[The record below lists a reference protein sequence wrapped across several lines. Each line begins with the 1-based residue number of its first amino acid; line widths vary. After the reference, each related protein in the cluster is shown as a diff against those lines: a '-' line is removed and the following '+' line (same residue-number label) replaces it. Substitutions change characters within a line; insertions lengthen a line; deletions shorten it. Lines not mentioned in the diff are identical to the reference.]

1 MAMQEQQTLRLGIVG
16 LGGAARQMIPALV
29 KHPHVAIA
37 AAADVDTDALD
48 AFVRDSGAE
57 AYCSVEEMCANANI
71 DAVYIATPTQLHVEH
86 ALSAIQHGKH
96 LLLEKP
102 LATTLEGAET
112 IIQAAEAKELRL
124 VVCSPHS
131 LAPPTQAILGM
142 LKRGELGQLR
152 MVHSWFYSD
161 WLYRPRTAEELNPDP
176 ELGGGVV
183 FRQGPHQFDMLRT
196 LCGGEVASVSATVGA
211 WDGDRP
217 VPGSYT
223 VFLRFSNE
231 VSATAVYSGYDRFHT
246 TELTFGGGVREDNNY
261 GKARKALQATKGD
274 AELSRKRAGRYGGG
288 ALLPLDRGVP
298 AFSWISDLLIVVTGD
313 KAEVRVMPTSI
324 IVYGEENVKEVPL
337 PVEET
342 GRDRLVGQFYD
353 AVVNNVAPSHDGRW
367 GKATLEV
374 SLAVMQSARE
384 GREVT
389 LKHQVASAG

>member
-1 MAMQEQQTLRLGIVG
+1 MATQEQQTLRLGIAG
-16 LGGAARQMIPALV
+16 LGGAARQMIPAAI
-29 KHPHVAIA
+29 KHPHVEIA
-37 AAADVDTDALD
+37 AAADVDSDALN
-48 AFVRDSGAE
+48 AFARDSGAT
-57 AYCSVEEMCANANI
+57 AYGSVEEMCANADI

-86 ALSAIQHGKH
+86 ALSAIQQGKH

-102 LATTLEGAET
+102 MATTLDDAET
-112 IIQAAEAKELRL
+112 IIQAAEAKGLRL

-131 LAPPTQAILGM
+131 LAPPTQAILAM

-196 LCGGEVASVSATVGA
+196 ICGGVVESVSATVGA
-211 WDGDRP
+211 WDESRP

-223 VFLRFSNE
+223 VFLRFGNGA
-231 VSATAVYSGYDRFHT
+231 SATAVYSGYDRFHT
-246 TELTFGGGVREDNNY
+246 TELTFGNGVRDNAAY
-261 GKARKALQATKGD
+261 GKARKATQDG
-274 AELSRKRAGRYGGG
+274 AEISRKRAGRYGGG
-288 ALLPLDRGVP
+288 APLPLDRGVP

-313 KAEVRVMPTSI
+313 RAEVRVTPTGI
-324 IVYGEENVKEVPL
+324 IVYGEDDVKELPL

-342 GRDRLVGQFYD
+342 GRDGLVGQLYD
-353 AVVNNVAPSHDGRW
+353 AVAHNVTPSHDGRW

>member
-1 MAMQEQQTLRLGIVG
+1 MADQQKLRLGIVG
-16 LGGAARQMIPALV
+16 LGGAARQMIPAAI
-29 KHPHVAIA
+29 KHLHVEIA
-37 AAADVDTDALD
+37 AAADVDTDALQ
-48 AFVRDSGAE
+48 AFVRDSGAT
-57 AYCSVEEMCANANI
+57 AYGSVEEMCANAGI

-102 LATTLEGAET
+102 MATTLDGAET
-112 IIQAAEAKELRL
+112 IIQAAEAKGLRL

-142 LKRGELGQLR
+142 LNRGELGTLR

-161 WLYRPRTAEELNPDP
+161 WIYRPRTAEELNPDP

-196 LCGGEVASVSATVGA
+196 LCGGLAESVSATVGA
-211 WDGDRP
+211 WDENRP

-223 VFLRFSNE
+223 VFLRFSNGA
-231 VSATAVYSGYDRFHT
+231 SATAVYSGYDRFHT
-246 TELTFGGGVREDNNY
+246 TELTFGTGVRDSDAY
-261 GKARKALQATKGD
+261 GRARKALNATQDG

-288 ALLPLDRGVP
+288 APLPLDRGVP

-313 KAEVRVMPTSI
+313 KAEVRVTPTGI
-324 IVYGEENVKEVPL
+324 IVYGEDDVKELPL

-342 GRDRLVGQFYD
+342 GRDGLVSQLYD
-353 AVVNNVAPSHDGRW
+353 AVMHNVTPSHDGRW

-389 LKHQVASAG
+389 LKHQVALAG